1 MQRDYYIMKMK
12 KSKVFALCLVLTV
25 FGLTNGMAQEAP
37 VKETKKETPVI
48 QETKKKEVRVKKHT
62 ILERYESGMVV
73 PADERLRLKKERLAE
88 IKRKRS
94 IIDTMSISER
104 KRRKL
109 LQALYRN
116 PLSDQLNKAIVD
128 TKFEEEEDY

>member
-1 MQRDYYIMKMK
+1 MKRT
-12 KSKVFALCLVLTV
+12 KVFALCLVLVV
-25 FGLTNGMAQEAP
+25 FGFSTVAAQEAP
-37 VKETKKETPVI
+37 VKEPKKETPVI
-48 QETKKKEVRVKKHT
+48 QEIKKKEVRVKKHT
-62 ILERYESGMVV
+62 ILERYESGMVA

-94 IIDTMSISER
+94 IIDTMNISDR

-109 LQALYRN
+109 LKAHYRN
-116 PLSDQLNKAIVD
+116 PLSEQLNKAIVD